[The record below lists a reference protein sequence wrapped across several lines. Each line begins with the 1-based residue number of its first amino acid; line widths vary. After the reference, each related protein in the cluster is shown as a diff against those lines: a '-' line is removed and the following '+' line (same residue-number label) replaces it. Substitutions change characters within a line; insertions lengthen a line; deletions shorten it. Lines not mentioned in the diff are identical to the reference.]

1 MKYTV
6 AKSKSNGLW
15 WVLDEDGFEVS
26 YIGYDFKKDALE
38 AARVRRQEDREI
50 AKGAVARR

>member
-15 WVLDEDGFEVS
+15 WVLDAEGFEVS
-26 YIGYDFKKDALE
+26 YVGYDFKKDALE
-38 AARVRRQEDREI
+38 AARVRREEDRAI